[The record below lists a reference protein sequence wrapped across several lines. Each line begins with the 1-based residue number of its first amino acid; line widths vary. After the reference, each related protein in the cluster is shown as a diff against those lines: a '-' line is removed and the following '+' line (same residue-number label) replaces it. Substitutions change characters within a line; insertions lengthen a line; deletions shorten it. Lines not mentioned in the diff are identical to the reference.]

1 MQNNPNPFN
10 MSTKITYE
18 VPALRQGAANIRL
31 LVYNAQGQEVR
42 TLVNERRNAG
52 RYTVNWDGRDD
63 AGNYVSSGVYF
74 YKMTA
79 DNVVITKKLAVT
91 K

>member
-1 MQNNPNPFN
+1 M
-10 MSTKITYE
+10 
-18 VPALRQGAANIRL
+18 
-31 LVYNAQGQEVR
+31 
-42 TLVNERRNAG
+42 
-52 RYTVNWDGRDD
+52 NWDGRDD

-74 YKMTA
+74 YKMAA